1 MVRRALAGI
10 DPNLT
15 IFYFASYGSQVA
27 GNFNQDRLI
36 ARLTSLFGVLA
47 LTLASV
53 GLYGVVSFFVIRRTS
68 EIGIRMA
75 MGASRSS
82 VISMVLRGVLGQIL
96 IGIALGIPVALY
108 AVHLFAS
115 LLYRISA
122 GNPLTYLSAT
132 MALGICA
139 TVAGLIPTLRAASI
153 DPMRALREE

>member
-1 MVRRALAGI
+1 M
-10 DPNLT
+10 
-15 IFYFASYGSQVA
+15 
-27 GNFNQDRLI
+27 
-36 ARLTSLFGVLA
+36 
-47 LTLASV
+47 
-53 GLYGVVSFFVIRRTS
+53 VSFFVIRRTS

-139 TVAGLIPTLRAASI
+139 TVAGLIPALRAASI
-153 DPMRALREE
+153 DPTRALREE